1 MLYLSLSTILSFHH
15 GAVLVAGQR
24 DKNKIS
30 YYKHYIIIIL
40 FLVAGQRDKNEISY
54 YKYYIIKILFL
65 VAGQRDQL
73 KGAHR
78 KTLDDVV

>member
-1 MLYLSLSTILSFHH
+1 MLYSSLSTILSFHH

-30 YYKHYIIIIL
+30 YYKHYIIM
-40 FLVAGQRDKNEISY
+40 
-54 YKYYIIKILFL
+54 ILFL

-73 KGAHR
+73 KGAH
-78 KTLDDVV
+78 KKMLDVMNMLGISNSLIKARVLIDYCY